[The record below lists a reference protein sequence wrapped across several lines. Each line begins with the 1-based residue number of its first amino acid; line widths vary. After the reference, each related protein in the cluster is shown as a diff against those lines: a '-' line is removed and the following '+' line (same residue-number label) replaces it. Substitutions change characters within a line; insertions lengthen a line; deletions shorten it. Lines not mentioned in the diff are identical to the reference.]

1 MKRLVV
7 LILIFISCDSVDD
20 SSLIIEKIPDKPIL
34 ILSIDKIDEIDY
46 QTINFISE
54 STGLNFNDINILNP
68 SGELTYSFHKSG
80 KNKLNGILIQKS
92 DFSNLDS
99 NLFKDTISYNGSK
112 IFNYDEFYIS
122 KIEEYSIISK
132 DKLLVENVLRGATF
146 KKNDDFNEFKKLHLS
161 KTKNISLNASESF
174 KNLKLNFDNENIS
187 RYSKWIQY
195 EFDFQNNDLYVLGIS
210 EIDKKTRNIN
220 ILNNLYKSN
229 SEIIKIIPNNFSKF
243 KRMSF
248 KKDVIEYNYNNSI
261 NQENSAEKKLD
272 SIFYNVKELGEL
284 IINDSSI
291 IVFNYDDN
299 STRNILKRLKQVSQ
313 YRDQLIYSGK
323 YLNLSDFDVFD
334 FRISKNYDY
343 ISNIE
348 NNLILT
354 NNLNAMQNLI
364 LNYNN
369 KSLVTKNENFEKFL
383 SVVPRKTTFYEIIN
397 NDNKEDYNNF
407 QYWFTNYEIKNKSFF
422 KSLFT
427 TPTIDL
433 NETKSLNLKFSKKLK
448 NNIISNPTFVNNY
461 RTGKKNIIFQ
471 DADLNLILLDLNEE
485 IIFEKK
491 LGSKIISEI
500 FQVDLYKNKRLQFV
514 FLTDEEFIVLDIKGN
529 FVKKIK
535 LEKSNSNKFLSVFD
549 YDKNRNYRFI
559 IQNGRSLKML
569 DRKFKIVKG
578 FKKTKLKSEI
588 LKKLKHIRIYN
599 KDYLT
604 IIDKSGSPQ
613 ILDRRGNIR
622 IKLPKKFNVEQ
633 NNFYINSGN
642 LITINTLNQ
651 LVNIQLDGTITY
663 KQLPDEKHLIF
674 ANKNNLLIKS
684 QGKISINNND
694 FNIPYGNYTGL
705 KIFEKKDK
713 TYYYIRDIDKNKSF
727 LFDENKIIAGFPI
740 FSKSDI
746 DVSFEKNQ
754 DLITLKGDD
763 NEILLYTIN

>member
-1 MKRLVV
+1 MKRLIV

-20 SSLIIEKIPDKPIL
+20 SSLIIEKIPDKPVL
-34 ILSIDKIDEIDY
+34 ILSIDKIDEINY

-54 STGLNFNDINILNP
+54 STGLDFNNLNILNP
-68 SGELTYSFHKSG
+68 SSEVTYSFHKSG

-92 DFSNLDS
+92 NFSNLDS
-99 NLFKDTISYNGSK
+99 NLIKDTINYNGSK

-122 KIEEYSIISK
+122 NIEKYTIISK
-132 DKLLVENVLRGATF
+132 DKLLIENVLRGATF
-146 KKNDDFNEFKKLHLS
+146 DKNDDFNEFKNLHLS

-174 KNLKLNFDNENIS
+174 RKLKLNFDNENIS
-187 RYSKWIQY
+187 QYSNWIQY

-220 ILNNLYKSN
+220 ILNNLNKSN
-229 SEIIKIIPNNFSKF
+229 SDIIKIIPNNFSKF

-261 NQENSAEKKLD
+261 NQENSAKKELD
-272 SIFYNVKELGEL
+272 SIFYNVKELGEV
-284 IINDSSI
+284 IVNDSSI
-291 IVFNYDDN
+291 IVFSYDNNYTD
-299 STRNILKRLKQVSQ
+299 NILKRLKQVSQ
-313 YRDQLIYSGK
+313 YRNQLIYSGRD
-323 YLNLSDFDVFD
+323 LNLSDFDILD
-334 FRISKNYDY
+334 FRISKNYNY

-354 NNLNAMQNLI
+354 NNLNVMQNLI

-369 KSLVTKNENFEKFL
+369 KSLATKNENFKRFL
-383 SVVPRKTTFYEIIN
+383 SVVPSKTTFYEIIN

-433 NETKSLNLKFSKKLK
+433 NETKSLNLKFSKKL
-448 NNIISNPTFVNNY
+448 NSNIISNPTFVNNY

-549 YDKNRNYRFI
+549 YDKNKNYRFI

-588 LKKLKHIRIYN
+588 LKKLKHLRVYN
-599 KDYLT
+599 KDYLI

-613 ILDRRGNIR
+613 ILDRRGNVR

-633 NNFYINSGN
+633 NNFFVNSGN

-705 KIFEKKDK
+705 NIFEKKDK

>member
-54 STGLNFNDINILNP
+54 STDLDFNDINILNP

-369 KSLVTKNENFEKFL
+369 KSLVTKNENFERFL

-613 ILDRRGNIR
+613 ILDRRGNVR

-705 KIFEKKDK
+705 NIFEKKDK

>member
-146 KKNDDFNEFKKLHLS
+146 KKNDDFNEFRKLHLS

-248 KKDVIEYNYNNSI
+248 KKDVIEDNYNNSI

-369 KSLVTKNENFEKFL
+369 KSLVTKNENFERFL

-613 ILDRRGNIR
+613 ILDRRGNVR

>member
-54 STGLNFNDINILNP
+54 STGLDFNVINILNP

-369 KSLVTKNENFEKFL
+369 KSLVTKNENFERFL

-613 ILDRRGNIR
+613 ILDRRGNVR

-727 LFDENKIIAGFPI
+727 LFDKNKIIAGFPI

>member
-54 STGLNFNDINILNP
+54 STGLDFNVINILNP

-248 KKDVIEYNYNNSI
+248 KKDVIEDNYNNSI

-284 IINDSSI
+284 IVNDSSI

-369 KSLVTKNENFEKFL
+369 KSLVTKNENFERFL

-613 ILDRRGNIR
+613 ILDRRGNVR

-727 LFDENKIIAGFPI
+727 LFDKNKIIAGFPI

>member
-122 KIEEYSIISK
+122 KIEEYSIVSK

-284 IINDSSI
+284 IVNDSSI

-369 KSLVTKNENFEKFL
+369 KSLVTKNENFERFL

-613 ILDRRGNIR
+613 ILDRRGNVR

>member
-1 MKRLVV
+1 MKRLIV
-7 LILIFISCDSVDD
+7 LILIFISCDNVDD

-34 ILSIDKIDEIDY
+34 ILSIDKIDEINY

-54 STGLNFNDINILNP
+54 STGLDFNNLNILNP
-68 SGELTYSFHKSG
+68 SSEITYSFHKSG

-92 DFSNLDS
+92 NFSNLDS
-99 NLFKDTISYNGSK
+99 NLIKDTINYNGSK
-112 IFNYDEFYIS
+112 IFNYGEFYIS
-122 KIEEYSIISK
+122 SIEKYTIISK
-132 DKLLVENVLRGATF
+132 DKLLIENVLRGATF
-146 KKNDDFNEFKKLHLS
+146 NKNDEFIEFKNLHLS

-174 KNLKLNFDNENIS
+174 RNLKLNFDNENIS
-187 RYSKWIQY
+187 QYSNWIQY
-195 EFDFQNNDLYVLGIS
+195 EFDFQNNDLYVLGTS

-220 ILNNLYKSN
+220 ILNNLDKSN

-261 NQENSAEKKLD
+261 NQENSAKNELD
-272 SIFYNVKELGEL
+272 SIFYNIKELGEV

-299 STRNILKRLKQVSQ
+299 YNDNLLKRLKQVNQ
-313 YRDQLIYSGK
+313 YRNQLIYSGK
-323 YLNLSDFDVFD
+323 DLNLSSFDILD

-343 ISNIE
+343 ISKIE

-354 NNLNAMQNLI
+354 NDLNVMQNLI

-369 KSLVTKNENFEKFL
+369 KSLVTKNENFEEFL
-383 SVVPRKTTFYEIIN
+383 SLVPKKTTFYELLN
-397 NDNKEDYNNF
+397 NDNKKDNNNF

-448 NNIISNPTFVNNY
+448 TNIISNPTFVNNY
-461 RTGKKNIIFQ
+461 GTGKKNIIFQ

-491 LGSKIISEI
+491 LDSKIISKI

-514 FLTDEEFIVLDIKGN
+514 FITNEEFIVLDIKGN
-529 FVKKIK
+529 FVRKIK

-578 FKKTKLKSEI
+578 FKKTKLESEI
-588 LKKLKHIRIYN
+588 FKKLKHIRIYN

-604 IIDKSGSPQ
+604 IIDKSGSPL

-622 IKLPKKFNVEQ
+622 IKLQKKFNVEQ
-633 NNFYINSGN
+633 NNFYVNSGN
-642 LITINTLNQ
+642 LITINKLNQ
-651 LVNIQLDGTITY
+651 LVQIQLDGTITY

-684 QGKISINNND
+684 EGKISINNND

-705 KIFEKKDK
+705 NIFEKKDK

-727 LFDENKIIAGFPI
+727 LFDKNKIIAGFPI

>member
-54 STGLNFNDINILNP
+54 STDLDFNDINILNP

-122 KIEEYSIISK
+122 KIEEYSIVSK

-146 KKNDDFNEFKKLHLS
+146 KKNDDFNEFRKLHLS

-705 KIFEKKDK
+705 NIFEKKDK

>member
-1 MKRLVV
+1 MKRLIV
-7 LILIFISCDSVDD
+7 LILIFISCDNVDD

-34 ILSIDKIDEIDY
+34 ILSIDKIDEINY
-46 QTINFISE
+46 QTFNFISE
-54 STGLNFNDINILNP
+54 STGLDFNNLNILNP
-68 SGELTYSFHKSG
+68 SSEVTYSFHKSG

-92 DFSNLDS
+92 NFLNLDS
-99 NLFKDTISYNGSK
+99 NLIKDTINYNGSK

-122 KIEEYSIISK
+122 SIEKYTIISK
-132 DKLLVENVLRGATF
+132 DKLLIENVLRGATF
-146 KKNDDFNEFKKLHLS
+146 NKNDEFIEFKNLHLS

-174 KNLKLNFDNENIS
+174 RNLKLNFDNENIS
-187 RYSKWIQY
+187 QYSNWIQY
-195 EFDFQNNDLYVLGIS
+195 EFDFQNNDLYVLGTS

-220 ILNNLYKSN
+220 ILNNLDKSN

-261 NQENSAEKKLD
+261 NQENSAKNELD
-272 SIFYNVKELGEL
+272 SIFYNIKELGEV

-299 STRNILKRLKQVSQ
+299 YNDNLLKRLKQVNQ
-313 YRDQLIYSGK
+313 YRNQLIYSGK
-323 YLNLSDFDVFD
+323 DLNLSSFDILD

-343 ISNIE
+343 ISKIE

-354 NNLNAMQNLI
+354 NDLNVMQNLI

-369 KSLVTKNENFEKFL
+369 KSLVTKNENFEEFL
-383 SVVPRKTTFYEIIN
+383 SLVPKKTTFYELLN
-397 NDNKEDYNNF
+397 NDNKKDNNNF

-448 NNIISNPTFVNNY
+448 TNIISNPTFVNNY
-461 RTGKKNIIFQ
+461 GTGKKNIIFQ

-491 LGSKIISEI
+491 LDSKIISEI

-514 FLTDEEFIVLDIKGN
+514 FITNEEFIVLDIKGN

-588 LKKLKHIRIYN
+588 FKKLKHIRIYN

-604 IIDKSGSPQ
+604 IIDKSGSPL
-613 ILDRRGNIR
+613 ILDRRGNVR

-633 NNFYINSGN
+633 NNFFVNSGN

-651 LVNIQLDGTITY
+651 LVNIQLDGTIIY
-663 KQLPDEKHLIF
+663 KQLPDKKHLIF

-684 QGKISINNND
+684 EDKISINNND
-694 FNIPYGNYTGL
+694 FNIPYGTYTSL
-705 KIFEKKDK
+705 NIFEKQDK
-713 TYYYIRDIDKNKSF
+713 TYYYIRDIDKNISF
-727 LFDENKIIAGFPI
+727 LFDQNKIIDGFPI

-746 DVSFEKNQ
+746 DLSFEKNQ

>member
-122 KIEEYSIISK
+122 KIEEYSIVSK

-369 KSLVTKNENFEKFL
+369 KSLVTKNENFERFL

-613 ILDRRGNIR
+613 ILDRRGNVR

>member
-248 KKDVIEYNYNNSI
+248 KKDVIEDNYNNSI

-613 ILDRRGNIR
+613 ILDRRGNVR

-705 KIFEKKDK
+705 NIFEKKDK

>member
-1 MKRLVV
+1 MKRLIV
-7 LILIFISCDSVDD
+7 LILIFISCDNVDD

-34 ILSIDKIDEIDY
+34 ILSIDKIDEINY

-54 STGLNFNDINILNP
+54 STGLDFNNLNILNP
-68 SGELTYSFHKSG
+68 SNEVTYSFHKSG

-92 DFSNLDS
+92 NFSNLDS
-99 NLFKDTISYNGSK
+99 NLIKDTINYNGSK

-122 KIEEYSIISK
+122 NIEKYTIISK
-132 DKLLVENVLRGATF
+132 DKLLIENVLRGATF
-146 KKNDDFNEFKKLHLS
+146 DKNDDFNEFKNLHLS

-174 KNLKLNFDNENIS
+174 RKLKLNFDNENIS
-187 RYSKWIQY
+187 QYSNWIQY

-220 ILNNLYKSN
+220 ILNNLNKSN
-229 SEIIKIIPNNFSKF
+229 SDIIKIIPNNFSKF

-261 NQENSAEKKLD
+261 NQENSAKKELD
-272 SIFYNVKELGEL
+272 SIFYNVKELGEV
-284 IINDSSI
+284 IVNDSSI
-291 IVFNYDDN
+291 IVFSYDNNYTD
-299 STRNILKRLKQVSQ
+299 NILKRLKQVSQ
-313 YRDQLIYSGK
+313 YRNQLIYSGRD
-323 YLNLSDFDVFD
+323 LNLSDFDILD

-354 NNLNAMQNLI
+354 NNLNVMQNLI

-369 KSLVTKNENFEKFL
+369 KSLVTKNENFKRFL
-383 SVVPRKTTFYEIIN
+383 SVVPSKTTFYEIIN
-397 NDNKEDYNNF
+397 NDNKEDYDNF

-433 NETKSLNLKFSKKLK
+433 NETKSLNLKFSKKL
-448 NNIISNPTFVNNY
+448 NSNIISNPTFVNNY
-461 RTGKKNIIFQ
+461 RTGNKNIIFQ
-471 DADLNLILLDLNEE
+471 DANLNLILLDLNEE

-491 LGSKIISEI
+491 LKSKIISEI

-514 FLTDEEFIVLDIKGN
+514 FITNEEFIVLDIKGN

-588 LKKLKHIRIYN
+588 LKKLKHLRVYN
-599 KDYLT
+599 KDYLI

-613 ILDRRGNIR
+613 ILDRRGNVR

-633 NNFYINSGN
+633 NNFFVNSGN

-651 LVNIQLDGTITY
+651 LVNIQLDGTIIY
-663 KQLPDEKHLIF
+663 KQLPDEKHLIY

-684 QGKISINNND
+684 EGKISINNND

-705 KIFEKKDK
+705 NIFEKKDK
-713 TYYYIRDIDKNKSF
+713 TYYYMRDIDKNTSF
-727 LFDENKIIAGFPI
+727 LFDQNKIIDGFPI

-746 DVSFEKNQ
+746 DLSFEKNQ

>member
-369 KSLVTKNENFEKFL
+369 KSLVTKNENFERFL

-613 ILDRRGNIR
+613 ILDRRGNVR

-705 KIFEKKDK
+705 NIFEKKDK

>member
-1 MKRLVV
+1 LKRLIV
-7 LILIFISCDSVDD
+7 LILIFISCDNVDD

-34 ILSIDKIDEIDY
+34 ILSIDKIDEINY

-54 STGLNFNDINILNP
+54 STGLDFNNLNILNP
-68 SGELTYSFHKSG
+68 SNEVTYSFHKSG

-92 DFSNLDS
+92 NFSNLDS
-99 NLFKDTISYNGSK
+99 NLIKDTINYNGSK

-122 KIEEYSIISK
+122 NIEKYTIISK
-132 DKLLVENVLRGATF
+132 DKLLIENVLRGATF
-146 KKNDDFNEFKKLHLS
+146 DKNDDFNEFKNLHLS

-174 KNLKLNFDNENIS
+174 RKLKLNFDNENIS
-187 RYSKWIQY
+187 QYSNWIQY

-220 ILNNLYKSN
+220 ILNNLNKSN
-229 SEIIKIIPNNFSKF
+229 SDIIKIIPNNFSKF

-261 NQENSAEKKLD
+261 NQENSAKKELD
-272 SIFYNVKELGEL
+272 SIFYNVKELGEV
-284 IINDSSI
+284 IVNDSSI
-291 IVFNYDDN
+291 IVFSYDNNYTD
-299 STRNILKRLKQVSQ
+299 NILKRLKQVSQ
-313 YRDQLIYSGK
+313 YRNQLIYSGRD
-323 YLNLSDFDVFD
+323 LNLSDFDILD
-334 FRISKNYDY
+334 FRISKNYNY

-354 NNLNAMQNLI
+354 NNLNVMQNLI

-369 KSLVTKNENFEKFL
+369 KSLATKNENFKRFL
-383 SVVPRKTTFYEIIN
+383 SVVPSKTTFYEIIN

-433 NETKSLNLKFSKKLK
+433 NETKSLNLKFSKKL
-448 NNIISNPTFVNNY
+448 NSNIISNPTFVNNY
-461 RTGKKNIIFQ
+461 RTGNKNIIFQ
-471 DADLNLILLDLNEE
+471 DANLNLILLDLNEE

-491 LGSKIISEI
+491 LKSKIISEI

-514 FLTDEEFIVLDIKGN
+514 FITNEEFIVLDIKGN

-588 LKKLKHIRIYN
+588 LKKLKHLRVYN
-599 KDYLT
+599 KDYLI

-613 ILDRRGNIR
+613 ILDRRGNVR

-633 NNFYINSGN
+633 NNFFVNSGN

-651 LVNIQLDGTITY
+651 LVNIQLDGTIIY
-663 KQLPDEKHLIF
+663 KQLPDEKHLIY

-684 QGKISINNND
+684 EGKISINNND

-705 KIFEKKDK
+705 NIFEKKDK
-713 TYYYIRDIDKNKSF
+713 TYYYMRDIDKNTSF
-727 LFDENKIIAGFPI
+727 LFDQNKIIDGFPI

-746 DVSFEKNQ
+746 DLSFEKNQ
-754 DLITLKGDD
+754 DLIALKGDD

>member
-54 STGLNFNDINILNP
+54 STGLDFNDINILNP

-284 IINDSSI
+284 IVNDSSI

-369 KSLVTKNENFEKFL
+369 KSLVTKNENFERFL

-705 KIFEKKDK
+705 NIFEKKDK

>member
-146 KKNDDFNEFKKLHLS
+146 KKNDDFNEFRKLHLS

>member
-54 STGLNFNDINILNP
+54 STGLDFNVINILNP

-99 NLFKDTISYNGSK
+99 NLFKDTINYNGSK

-122 KIEEYSIISK
+122 KIEENSIISK

-248 KKDVIEYNYNNSI
+248 KKDIIEYNYNNSI
-261 NQENSAEKKLD
+261 NQENSAIKELD

-284 IINDSSI
+284 TINDSSI

-299 STRNILKRLKQVSQ
+299 STSNILNKLKQVSQ

-323 YLNLSDFDVFD
+323 YLNLSDFDILD

-369 KSLVTKNENFEKFL
+369 KSLVTKNENFERFL

-407 QYWFTNYEIKNKSFF
+407 QYWFTNYEIKDKSFF

-448 NNIISNPTFVNNY
+448 SNIISNPTFVNNY

-471 DADLNLILLDLNEE
+471 DEDLNLILLDLREE
-485 IIFEKK
+485 IIFKKK

-549 YDKNRNYRFI
+549 YDKNKNYRFI

-604 IIDKSGSPQ
+604 IIDKNGSPQ
-613 ILDRRGNIR
+613 ILDRRGNVR

-633 NNFYINSGN
+633 NNFYVNSGN

-651 LVNIQLDGTITY
+651 LVNIQLDGTIIY

-684 QGKISINNND
+684 EGKISINNND

-713 TYYYIRDIDKNKSF
+713 TYYYIRDIDKNKAF
-727 LFDENKIIAGFPI
+727 LFDKNKIIAGFPI

>member
-1 MKRLVV
+1 LKRLIV
-7 LILIFISCDSVDD
+7 LILIFISCDNVDD

-34 ILSIDKIDEIDY
+34 ILSIDKIDEINY

-54 STGLNFNDINILNP
+54 STGLDFNNLNILNP
-68 SGELTYSFHKSG
+68 SNEVTYSFHKSG

-92 DFSNLDS
+92 NFSNLDS
-99 NLFKDTISYNGSK
+99 NLIKDTINYNGSK

-122 KIEEYSIISK
+122 NIEKYTIISK
-132 DKLLVENVLRGATF
+132 DKLLIENVLRGATF
-146 KKNDDFNEFKKLHLS
+146 DKNDDFNEFKNLHLS

-174 KNLKLNFDNENIS
+174 RKLKLNFDNENIS
-187 RYSKWIQY
+187 QYSNWIQY

-220 ILNNLYKSN
+220 ILNNLNKSN
-229 SEIIKIIPNNFSKF
+229 SDIIKIIPNNFSKF

-261 NQENSAEKKLD
+261 NQENSAKKELD
-272 SIFYNVKELGEL
+272 SIFYNVKELGEV
-284 IINDSSI
+284 IVNDSSI
-291 IVFNYDDN
+291 IVFSYDNNYTD
-299 STRNILKRLKQVSQ
+299 NILKRLKQVSQ
-313 YRDQLIYSGK
+313 YRNQLIYSGRD
-323 YLNLSDFDVFD
+323 LNLSDFDILD
-334 FRISKNYDY
+334 FRISKNYNY

-354 NNLNAMQNLI
+354 NNLNVIQNLI

-369 KSLVTKNENFEKFL
+369 KSLATKNENFKRFL
-383 SVVPRKTTFYEIIN
+383 SVVPSKTTFYEIIN

-433 NETKSLNLKFSKKLK
+433 NETKSLNLKFSKKL
-448 NNIISNPTFVNNY
+448 NSNIISNPTFVNNY
-461 RTGKKNIIFQ
+461 RTGNKNIIFQ
-471 DADLNLILLDLNEE
+471 DANLNLILLDLNEE

-491 LGSKIISEI
+491 LKSKIISEI

-514 FLTDEEFIVLDIKGN
+514 FITNEEFIVLDIKGN

-588 LKKLKHIRIYN
+588 LKKLKHLRVYN
-599 KDYLT
+599 KDYLI

-613 ILDRRGNIR
+613 ILDRRGNVR

-633 NNFYINSGN
+633 NNFFVNSGN

-651 LVNIQLDGTITY
+651 LVNIQLDGTIIY
-663 KQLPDEKHLIF
+663 KQLPDEKHLIY

-684 QGKISINNND
+684 EGKISINNND

-705 KIFEKKDK
+705 NIFEKKDK
-713 TYYYIRDIDKNKSF
+713 TYYYMRDIDKNTSF
-727 LFDENKIIAGFPI
+727 LFDQNKIIDGFPI

-746 DVSFEKNQ
+746 DLSFEKNQ

>member
-1 MKRLVV
+1 MKRLIV
-7 LILIFISCDSVDD
+7 LILIFISCDNVDD

-34 ILSIDKIDEIDY
+34 ILSIDKIDEINY

-54 STGLNFNDINILNP
+54 STGLDFNNLNILNP
-68 SGELTYSFHKSG
+68 SNEVTYSFHKSG

-92 DFSNLDS
+92 NFSNLDS
-99 NLFKDTISYNGSK
+99 NLIKDTINYNGSK

-122 KIEEYSIISK
+122 NIEKYTIISK
-132 DKLLVENVLRGATF
+132 DKLLIENVLRGATF
-146 KKNDDFNEFKKLHLS
+146 DKNDDFNEFKNLHLS

-174 KNLKLNFDNENIS
+174 RKLKLNFDNENIS
-187 RYSKWIQY
+187 QYSNWIQY

-220 ILNNLYKSN
+220 ILNNLNKSN
-229 SEIIKIIPNNFSKF
+229 SDIIKIIPNNFSKF

-261 NQENSAEKKLD
+261 NQENSAKKELD
-272 SIFYNVKELGEL
+272 SIFYNVKELGEV
-284 IINDSSI
+284 IVNDSSI
-291 IVFNYDDN
+291 IVFSYDNNYTD
-299 STRNILKRLKQVSQ
+299 NILKRLKQVSQ
-313 YRDQLIYSGK
+313 YRNQLIYSGRD
-323 YLNLSDFDVFD
+323 LNLSDFDILD

-354 NNLNAMQNLI
+354 NNLNVMQNLI

-369 KSLVTKNENFEKFL
+369 KSLATKNENFKRFL
-383 SVVPRKTTFYEIIN
+383 SVVPSKTTFYEIIN

-433 NETKSLNLKFSKKLK
+433 NETKSLNLKFSKKL
-448 NNIISNPTFVNNY
+448 NSNIISNPTFVNNY
-461 RTGKKNIIFQ
+461 RTGNKNIIFQ
-471 DADLNLILLDLNEE
+471 DANLNLILLDLNEE

-491 LGSKIISEI
+491 LKSKIISEI

-514 FLTDEEFIVLDIKGN
+514 FITNEEFIVLDIKGN

-588 LKKLKHIRIYN
+588 LKKLKHLRVYN
-599 KDYLT
+599 KDYLI

-613 ILDRRGNIR
+613 ILDRRGNVR

-633 NNFYINSGN
+633 NNFFVNSGN

-651 LVNIQLDGTITY
+651 LVNIQLDGTIIY
-663 KQLPDEKHLIF
+663 KQLPDEKHLIY

-684 QGKISINNND
+684 EGKISINNND

-705 KIFEKKDK
+705 NIFEKKDK
-713 TYYYIRDIDKNKSF
+713 TYYYMRDIDKNTSF
-727 LFDENKIIAGFPI
+727 LFDQNKIIDGFPI

-746 DVSFEKNQ
+746 DLSFEKNQ

>member
-54 STGLNFNDINILNP
+54 STDLDFNDINILNP

-122 KIEEYSIISK
+122 KIEEYSIVSK

-248 KKDVIEYNYNNSI
+248 KKDVIEDNYNNSI

-284 IINDSSI
+284 IVNDSSI

-369 KSLVTKNENFEKFL
+369 KSLVTKNENFERFL

-705 KIFEKKDK
+705 NIFEKKDK

>member
-122 KIEEYSIISK
+122 KIEEYSIVSK

-613 ILDRRGNIR
+613 ILDRRGNVR

-727 LFDENKIIAGFPI
+727 LFDKNKIIAGFPI

>member
-54 STGLNFNDINILNP
+54 STGLDFNVINILNP

-613 ILDRRGNIR
+613 ILDRRGNVR

-727 LFDENKIIAGFPI
+727 LFDKNKIIAGFPI

>member
-248 KKDVIEYNYNNSI
+248 KKDVIEDNYNNSI

-284 IINDSSI
+284 IVNDSSI

-448 NNIISNPTFVNNY
+448 SNIISNPTFVNNY

-613 ILDRRGNIR
+613 ILDRRGNVR

-705 KIFEKKDK
+705 NIFEKKDK

>member
-54 STGLNFNDINILNP
+54 STDLDFNDINILNP

-122 KIEEYSIISK
+122 KIEEYSIVSK

-705 KIFEKKDK
+705 NIFEKKDK

>member
-122 KIEEYSIISK
+122 KIEEYSIVSK

-248 KKDVIEYNYNNSI
+248 KKDVIEDNYNNSI

-369 KSLVTKNENFEKFL
+369 KSLVTKNENFERFL

-613 ILDRRGNIR
+613 ILDRRGNVR

-705 KIFEKKDK
+705 NIFEKKDK

>member
-248 KKDVIEYNYNNSI
+248 KKDVIEDNYNNSI

-284 IINDSSI
+284 IVNDSSI

-369 KSLVTKNENFEKFL
+369 KSLVTKNENFERFL

-705 KIFEKKDK
+705 NIFEKKDK

-727 LFDENKIIAGFPI
+727 LFDKNKIIAGFPI

>member
-54 STGLNFNDINILNP
+54 STGLDFNDINILNP

-122 KIEEYSIISK
+122 KIEEYSIVSK

-613 ILDRRGNIR
+613 ILDRRGNVR

-705 KIFEKKDK
+705 NIFEKKDK

>member
-1 MKRLVV
+1 MKRLIV

-34 ILSIDKIDEIDY
+34 ILSIDKIDEINY

-54 STGLNFNDINILNP
+54 STGLDFNNLNILNP
-68 SGELTYSFHKSG
+68 SNEVTYSFHKSG

-92 DFSNLDS
+92 NFSNLDS
-99 NLFKDTISYNGSK
+99 NLIKDTINYNGSK

-122 KIEEYSIISK
+122 NIEKYTIISK
-132 DKLLVENVLRGATF
+132 DKLLIENVLRGATF
-146 KKNDDFNEFKKLHLS
+146 DKNDDFNEFKNLHLS

-174 KNLKLNFDNENIS
+174 RKLKLNFDNENIS
-187 RYSKWIQY
+187 QYSNWIQY

-220 ILNNLYKSN
+220 ILNNLNKSN
-229 SEIIKIIPNNFSKF
+229 SDIIKIIPNNFSKF

-261 NQENSAEKKLD
+261 NQENSAKKELD
-272 SIFYNVKELGEL
+272 SIFYNVKELGEV
-284 IINDSSI
+284 IVNDSSI
-291 IVFNYDDN
+291 IVFSYDNNYTD
-299 STRNILKRLKQVSQ
+299 NILKRLKQVSQ
-313 YRDQLIYSGK
+313 YRNQLIYSGRD
-323 YLNLSDFDVFD
+323 LNLSDFDILD

-354 NNLNAMQNLI
+354 NNLNVMQNLI

-369 KSLVTKNENFEKFL
+369 KSLATKNENFKRFL
-383 SVVPRKTTFYEIIN
+383 SVVPSKTTFYEIIN

-433 NETKSLNLKFSKKLK
+433 NETKSLNLKFSKKL
-448 NNIISNPTFVNNY
+448 NSNIISNPTFVNNY
-461 RTGKKNIIFQ
+461 RTGNKNIIFQ
-471 DADLNLILLDLNEE
+471 DANLNLILLDLNEE

-491 LGSKIISEI
+491 LKSKIISEI

-514 FLTDEEFIVLDIKGN
+514 FITNEEFIVLDIKGN

-588 LKKLKHIRIYN
+588 LKKLKHLRVYN
-599 KDYLT
+599 KDYLI

-613 ILDRRGNIR
+613 ILDRRGNVR

-633 NNFYINSGN
+633 NNFFVNSGN

-651 LVNIQLDGTITY
+651 LVNIQLDGTIIY
-663 KQLPDEKHLIF
+663 KQLPDEKHLIY

-684 QGKISINNND
+684 EGKISINNND

-705 KIFEKKDK
+705 NIFEKKDK
-713 TYYYIRDIDKNKSF
+713 TYYYMRDIDKNTSF
-727 LFDENKIIAGFPI
+727 LFDQNKIIDGFPI

-746 DVSFEKNQ
+746 DLSFEKNQ
-754 DLITLKGDD
+754 DLIALKGDD

>member
-1 MKRLVV
+1 MKRLIV
-7 LILIFISCDSVDD
+7 LILIFISCDNVDD

-34 ILSIDKIDEIDY
+34 ILSIDKIDEINY

-54 STGLNFNDINILNP
+54 STGLDFNNLNILNP
-68 SGELTYSFHKSG
+68 SSEITYSFHKSG

-92 DFSNLDS
+92 NFSNLDS
-99 NLFKDTISYNGSK
+99 NLIKDTINYNGSK
-112 IFNYDEFYIS
+112 IFNYGEFYIS
-122 KIEEYSIISK
+122 SIEKYTIISK
-132 DKLLVENVLRGATF
+132 DKLLIENVLRGATF
-146 KKNDDFNEFKKLHLS
+146 NKNDEFIEFKNLHLS

-174 KNLKLNFDNENIS
+174 RNLKLNFDNENIS
-187 RYSKWIQY
+187 QYSNWIQY
-195 EFDFQNNDLYVLGIS
+195 EFDFQNNDLYVLGTS

-220 ILNNLYKSN
+220 ILNNLDKSN
-229 SEIIKIIPNNFSKF
+229 SEILKIIPNNFSKF

-261 NQENSAEKKLD
+261 NQENSAKNELD
-272 SIFYNVKELGEL
+272 SIFYNIKELGEV

-299 STRNILKRLKQVSQ
+299 YNDNLLKRLKQVNQ
-313 YRDQLIYSGK
+313 YRNQLIYSGK
-323 YLNLSDFDVFD
+323 DLNLSSFDILD

-343 ISNIE
+343 ISKIE

-354 NNLNAMQNLI
+354 NDLNVMQNLI

-369 KSLVTKNENFEKFL
+369 KSLVTKNENFEEFL
-383 SVVPRKTTFYEIIN
+383 SLVPKKTTFYELLN
-397 NDNKEDYNNF
+397 NDNKKDNNNF

-448 NNIISNPTFVNNY
+448 TNIISNPTFVNNY
-461 RTGKKNIIFQ
+461 GTGKKNIIFQ

-491 LGSKIISEI
+491 LDSKIISKI

-514 FLTDEEFIVLDIKGN
+514 FITNEEFIVLDIKGN

-578 FKKTKLKSEI
+578 FKKTKLESEI
-588 LKKLKHIRIYN
+588 FKKLKHIRIYN

-604 IIDKSGSPQ
+604 IIDKSGSPL

-633 NNFYINSGN
+633 NNFYVNSGN
-642 LITINTLNQ
+642 LITINKLNQ
-651 LVNIQLDGTITY
+651 LVQIQLDGTITY

-684 QGKISINNND
+684 EGKISINNND

-705 KIFEKKDK
+705 NIFEKKDK

-727 LFDENKIIAGFPI
+727 LFDKNKIIAGFPI

>member
-248 KKDVIEYNYNNSI
+248 KKDVIEDNYNNSI

-284 IINDSSI
+284 IVNDSSI

-613 ILDRRGNIR
+613 ILDRRGNVR

-705 KIFEKKDK
+705 NIFEKKDK